1 VCSKGVVILLLKNIS
16 SSFGKSFNDNQ
27 VSNTMHL
34 IIQYFFINFDKNISM
49 EAFFVLLLFIILVL
63 VIVLFFKKPGAN
75 TNTVALLELKEQ
87 EHQKSLNWLK
97 EEKQKLDDELN
108 DLRSTFMTERSKSI
122 KAEENLIAQQQ
133 KHLEQEKY
141 IDELQQRFKLEF
153 ENIANKVLDEKTDKF
168 TLQNR
173 ASLDII
179 LNPLKE
185 NIKAFEEKVDKV
197 YKAESDERNVLKGVI
212 SQLMDQSKQI
222 QEDANNLTKALKGD
236 NKKQGNWGE
245 VILERVLERSGLTKD
260 REYRIQTNLN
270 SLEGSRMQPDV
281 IIDLPDDK
289 HIVIDSKVS
298 LMAYERLVTADT
310 DEERELYSKQHLVS
324 IKSHIQGLSGKNYQE
339 LYQINSPDF
348 VLLFIP
354 IESSFGIAVQKDADL
369 FNYAWDKRVVIV
381 SPSTLLATLR
391 TIASIWKQERQNR
404 NVLEI
409 ARLSGSMYD
418 KFVGFLAD
426 MEGIGR
432 NIKLSQDAYDKALN
446 KLSTGT
452 GNLSNTSE
460 KIKKLGAKATKQIDT
475 KFLDPVLSSDDEL

>member
-1 VCSKGVVILLLKNIS
+1 MEALLIPLLIIILALLL
-16 SSFGKSFNDNQ
+16 
-27 VSNTMHL
+27 L
-34 IIQYFFINFDKNISM
+34 
-49 EAFFVLLLFIILVL
+49 
-63 VIVLFFKKPGAN
+63 LFFKKPVSDN
-75 TNTVALLELKEQ
+75 SHLALLELKEQ
-87 EHQKSLNWLK
+87 EHQKAANWLK
-97 EEKQKLDDELN
+97 EEKQKLEDELN
-108 DLRSTFMTERSKSI
+108 DLRLNFMNERGKVI
-122 KAEENLIAQQQ
+122 KAEENLLAQREKQAG
-133 KHLEQEKY
+133 QEKY
-141 IDELQQRFKLEF
+141 IAELQQQFKLEF
-153 ENIANKVLDEKTDKF
+153 ENIASKVLEEKTEKF

-173 ASLDII
+173 ANLDII

-185 NIKAFEEKVDKV
+185 NIKAFEDKVDKV
-197 YKAESDERNVLKGVI
+197 YKAESDERNILKGVI

-222 QEDANNLTKALKGD
+222 QEDANNLTRALKGD

-245 VILERVLERSGLTKD
+245 IILEKVLERSGLIRD
-260 REYRIQTNLN
+260 REYRIQTSLN
-270 SLEGSRMQPDV
+270 SLQGSRMQPDV

-289 HIVIDSKVS
+289 HILIDAKVS
-298 LMAYERLVTADT
+298 LLAYERLVSADT
-310 DEERELYSKQHLVS
+310 DEERELQLRQHLIS
-324 IKSHIQGLSGKNYQE
+324 IKTHIQGLSGKNYHE

-354 IESSFGIAVQKDADL
+354 IESSFGIAVQKDAEL
-369 FNYAWDKRVVIV
+369 FNYAWDRKVVIV

-432 NIKLSQDAYDKALN
+432 NLKLSQDAYDKAIN

-475 KFLDPVLSSDDEL
+475 KFLDPVLSSDEL